1 MADITVTYEEMQASA
16 TKLDQGKASIEE
28 QLESL
33 RRMIDQLVQTS
44 FRTQSASPKFQAS
57 YEQWNTGAKNA
68 IGGLEG
74 MSAFLKSAIR
84 GHQDLD
90 SSLSQGMSS

>member
-1 MADITVTYEEMQASA
+1 MQASA
-16 TKLDQGKASIEE
+16 TKLDQGKTSIEE

-44 FRTQSASPKFQAS
+44 FRTQSASPKFHAS

-68 IGGLEG
+68 VAGLEG
-74 MSAFLKSAIR
+74 MSAFLKNAIK

-90 SSLSQGMSS
+90 SSLSQGAP

>member
-1 MADITVTYEEMQASA
+1 VADVTVTYEEMQASA
-16 TKLDQGKASIEE
+16 TKLDQGKANIEE

-44 FRTQSASPKFQAS
+44 FRTQSASPKFHES
-57 YEQWNTGAKNA
+57 YQQWNTGAKNA
-68 IGGLEG
+68 IAGLEG
-74 MSAFLKSAIR
+74 MSGFLKSAIK

-90 SSLSQGMSS
+90 SSLTQGLSQ